1 MKQVLDSTKSKRPI
15 AEYDIPDI
23 ERLQKAIQ
31 ALADTIED
39 QETYTQILESDP
51 AWAEIIEKSRIRMV
65 EIAIKRMSIP
75 VDETLRHASIVGQY
89 NERLLL
95 TNELIS
101 AKKEIERRN
110 NWLVRLRTRLS
121 GLTERVRQK
130 EKR

>member
-1 MKQVLDSTKSKRPI
+1 MKQVLDATKSKRPI
-15 AEYDIPDI
+15 AEYDIPDV

-31 ALADTIED
+31 VLADTIED

-65 EIAIKRMSIP
+65 EIAIKRMS
-75 VDETLRHASIVGQY
+75 VDVSDTLRHASIVGQY

>member
-31 ALADTIED
+31 SLADTIED

-65 EIAIKRMSIP
+65 EIAIKRMS
-75 VDETLRHASIVGQY
+75 VDVSDTLRHASIVGQY

>member
-1 MKQVLDSTKSKRPI
+1 MKQVLDATKSKRPI

-65 EIAIKRMSIP
+65 EIAIKRMS
-75 VDETLRHASIVGQY
+75 VDVSDTLRHASIVGQY